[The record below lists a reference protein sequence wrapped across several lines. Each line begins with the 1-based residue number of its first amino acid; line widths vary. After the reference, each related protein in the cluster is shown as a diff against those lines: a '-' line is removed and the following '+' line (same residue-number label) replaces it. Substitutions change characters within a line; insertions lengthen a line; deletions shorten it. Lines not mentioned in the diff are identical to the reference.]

1 MTTSL
6 MIGRWQPLHS
16 GHIQLIRSVLN
27 EGNRVIVG
35 VRNTELSDENPYT
48 MIERLAMIET
58 AFKAE
63 VLDGTLEI
71 VPMPDLD
78 EVVHG
83 RNVGW
88 GVREISMPED
98 VEEISGTRT
107 RENRD
112 IVWLTGNTG
121 AGKTTLAQGL
131 KRFYPHA
138 IILDGDEM
146 RDSISKEFGL
156 TLEDRLA
163 HNRRVA
169 RLARTLAEQTKVIV
183 AVIAPTPLI
192 RGLVEQEIG
201 FPPIWC
207 WIRNDNVKSTL
218 KKPYEPPENARVVVD
233 NTSQTIEESVVELHT
248 KLTQL

>member
-1 MTTSL
+1 MKTSL
-6 MIGRWQPLHS
+6 MIGRWQPLHK
-16 GHIQLIRSVLN
+16 GHIDLINTVLN
-27 EGNRVIVG
+27 EGNRVVVG
-35 VRNTELSDENPYT
+35 VRNTELSDQNPYT
-48 MIERLAMIET
+48 MIERMSMIET
-58 AFKAE
+58 AFRDKIRDNR
-63 VLDGTLEI
+63 VEI
-71 VPMPDLD
+71 VPVPDLD
-78 EVVHG
+78 EIVYG
-83 RNVGW
+83 RAVGYDI
-88 GVREISMPED
+88 REVSLPED
-98 VEEISGTRT
+98 VEAISGTRT
-107 RENRD
+107 REDHR

-121 AGKTTLAQGL
+121 AGKTTLANGL

-192 RGLVEQEIG
+192 RGLAEKEIG
-201 FPPIWC
+201 YPPVWC
-207 WIRNDNVKSTL
+207 WIKNDNVKSTL
-218 KKPYEPPENARVVVD
+218 KKPYEPPENPAVVVD
-233 NTSQTIEESVVELHT
+233 NTSQTIEQSVVELHT